1 MFGFCFVYFLL
12 ITLFWLLNMKQR
24 ENKISRERSF
34 LYSQYCFLPL
44 MSLPFILG
52 YCNTPSSIHG
62 RENSLLYLHR
72 STSWVLFLL
81 FFGEKLNTQ
90 EENYVH
96 AELQKKIL
104 NKNDWTEGKGKKSV
118 SLWVAAV
125 PLVLINNLPE
135 R

>member
-52 YCNTPSSIHG
+52 YCNTPSSIRG